1 MSQFV
6 YVTYIRSTPEKIWE
20 ALTTPEFQRKFW
32 FGMHQEGDFKAGSPW
47 RLMFPDGRVADSG
60 EILESDPP
68 RRLAIKWIHQLRPEL
83 REEGAAHCV
92 MELEPDGD
100 VTRLTITHSIDREDS
115 QLIVAVSGGWPRILS
130 SLKSMLE
137 SGAPLP
143 STHPKA
149 A

>member
-32 FGMHQEGDFKAGSPW
+32 FGMHQEGDFKPGSPW
-47 RLMFPDGRVADSG
+47 KLVFPDGRVADSG

-68 RRLAIKWIHQLRPEL
+68 RRLVIKWLHQLRPEL
-83 REEGAAHCV
+83 REEGAARCV
-92 MELEPDGD
+92 MDLEPDGD
-100 VTRLTITHSIDREDS
+100 VTRLTITHSIAREDS

-137 SGAPLP
+137 GGAPLP